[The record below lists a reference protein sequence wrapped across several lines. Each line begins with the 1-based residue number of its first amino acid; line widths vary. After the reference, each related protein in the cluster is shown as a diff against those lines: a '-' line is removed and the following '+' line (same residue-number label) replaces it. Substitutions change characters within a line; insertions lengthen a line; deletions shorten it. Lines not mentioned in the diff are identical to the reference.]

1 MWVRHHIS
9 AMTGR
14 DLIPI
19 DPKKY
24 ARDKARV
31 ERGFWE
37 KVRRTLGHVPFVEEA
52 VAAYFCALDP
62 KTPLR
67 VKAVLLAALA
77 YFVVPADMIPD
88 VIAGFGFSD
97 DAAVLATA
105 IGMVAPAITERHR
118 DKARSALHQDPSDR
132 EAAA

>member
-1 MWVRHHIS
+1 MRVRHHIL

-14 DLIPI
+14 NLIPI
-19 DPKKY
+19 DPKQY

-31 ERGFWE
+31 ERGFWD
-37 KVRRTLGHVPFVEEA
+37 KVRWTVGRVPFVEEA

-62 KTPLR
+62 TTPFR

-77 YFVVPADMIPD
+77 YFVLPADMIPD
-88 VIAGFGFSD
+88 FIAGFGFSD

-105 IGMVAPAITERHR
+105 IGMVAPAITQRHR
-118 DKARSALHQDPSDR
+118 DKARSALHKDPHDR
-132 EAAA
+132 EAA

>member
-1 MWVRHHIS
+1 MG
-9 AMTGR
+9 MTGR
-14 DLIPI
+14 DLVPI
-19 DPKKY
+19 DPKQY

-31 ERGFWE
+31 ERGFWD
-37 KVRRTLGHVPFVEEA
+37 KVRWTLGHVPFVEDA

-88 VIAGFGFSD
+88 FIAGFGFGD

-105 IGMVAPAITERHR
+105 IGMVAPAITDRHR
-118 DKARSALHQDPSDR
+118 HKARSALRPDGSER
-132 EAAA
+132 EAA